1 MIEFIAGGAR
11 SGKSAHA
18 LARAR
23 ELGGNL
29 VFVATAQAWDPEME
43 ARIQRH
49 QAERGEGWN
58 LRECSLEL
66 GDMVREF
73 SAGDTVLVDCL
84 TLWLTNWLC
93 GDNPGGWEDE
103 KNGFMENIRNSD
115 ANWLLV
121 SNETGMGIVP
131 EGKLSRDFQDLS
143 GWLHQEVAAVADSVT
158 LVLFGLPQKLK

>member
-23 ELGGNL
+23 KLGGHL

-49 QAERGEGWN
+49 REERGDAWD
-58 LRECSLEL
+58 LQECPLHLGEL
-66 GDMVREF
+66 VQTF
-73 SAGDTVLVDCL
+73 SQGDTVLVDCL

-93 GDNPGGWEDE
+93 GDNPSGWEDE
-103 KNGFMENIRNSD
+103 KNRFLENICQSD
-115 ANWLLV
+115 ANWILV

-143 GWLHQEVAAVADSVT
+143 GWLHQDVAAAADKVT
-158 LVLFGLPQKLK
+158 LVMFGLPQQLK

>member
-18 LARAR
+18 LGRARA
-23 ELGGNL
+23 LGGNL
-29 VFVATAQAWDPEME
+29 VFVATAHAWDTDMD

-49 QAERGEGWN
+49 QAERGDDWD
-58 LRECSLEL
+58 LRECPLNLGEL
-66 GDMVREF
+66 VPVF
-73 SAGDTVLVDCL
+73 SQGDTVLVDCL

-93 GDNPGGWEDE
+93 GDNPTGWEGE
-103 KNGFMENIRNSD
+103 KNMFLENICKSD
-115 ANWLLV
+115 ANWILV

-143 GWLHQEVAAVADSVT
+143 GWLHQDVAAAADTVT
-158 LVLFGLPQKLK
+158 LVVFGLPQKLK